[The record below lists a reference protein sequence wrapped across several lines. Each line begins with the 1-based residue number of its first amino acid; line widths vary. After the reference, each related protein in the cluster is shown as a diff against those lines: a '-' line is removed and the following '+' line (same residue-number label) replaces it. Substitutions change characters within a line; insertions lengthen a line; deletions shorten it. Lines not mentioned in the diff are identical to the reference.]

1 MKQQDIINYILSSP
15 SNLNWAI
22 LEGMIFSWKEEE
34 NHNSSEKMA
43 GLLNLNKVKQY
54 ILTNNNHINPIILR
68 QLLEEVEEIIVVLSD
83 YESYLYH

>member
-1 MKQQDIINYILSSP
+1 MKQQDIISYILNSP

-22 LEGMIFSWKEEE
+22 LEGMIFNWKEEE
-34 NHNSSEKMA
+34 NYNSSEKMA

-54 ILTNNNHINPIILR
+54 VLTNNNHINPIILR

>member
-22 LEGMIFSWKEEE
+22 LEGMIFSWKKEE
-34 NHNSSEKMA
+34 NYNSSEKMA

-54 ILTNNNHINPIILR
+54 VLTNNNHINPIILR
-68 QLLEEVEEIIVVLSD
+68 
-83 YESYLYH
+83 

>member
-22 LEGMIFSWKEEE
+22 LEGMIFSWKEEG
-34 NHNSSEKMA
+34 NYNSSEKMA

-54 ILTNNNHINPIILR
+54 ILTNKNHINPIILR

-83 YESYLYH
+83 YESYLYN